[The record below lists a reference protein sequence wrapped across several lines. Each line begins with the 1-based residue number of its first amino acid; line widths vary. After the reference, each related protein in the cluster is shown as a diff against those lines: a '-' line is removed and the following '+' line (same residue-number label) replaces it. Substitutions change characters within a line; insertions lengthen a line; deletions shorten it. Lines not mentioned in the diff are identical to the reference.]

1 MEKWKDINIK
11 DKIAIVSA
19 IVAFCAGWALS
30 IAAFLVPPVGE
41 IHESILW
48 ILGQSL
54 IYAASVFGVASYFT
68 SETVRLRHDMRKI
81 LKDYEDE
88 RTLADSTAN

>member
-1 MEKWKDINIK
+1 MEKWKDLNIK

-30 IAAFLVPPVGE
+30 IAAFLVPPIGE
-41 IHESILW
+41 IHDSVLW

-54 IYAASVFGVASYFT
+54 VYCASVFGVASYFT
-68 SETVRLRHDMRKI
+68 SEAVRLRHDMK
-81 LKDYEDE
+81 KMMMDYEE
-88 RTLADSTAN
+88 RTLADSAD